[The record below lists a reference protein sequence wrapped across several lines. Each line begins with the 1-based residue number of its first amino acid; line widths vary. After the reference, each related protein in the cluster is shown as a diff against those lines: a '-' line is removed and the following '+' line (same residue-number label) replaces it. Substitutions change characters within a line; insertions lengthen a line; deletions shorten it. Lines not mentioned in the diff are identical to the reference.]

1 MLARL
6 ALLTA
11 QMLLSERRFAEAK
24 VEGKKALSLNGD
36 NEHAVEAKCVVGLAT
51 VLSGAAG
58 AGKLICDD
66 AVEMATRMTFQ
77 PLLPEAQLAQAQA
90 MIERGDTQ
98 GALKTALLAQESF
111 ARAGQQESEWRSW
124 LVAARA
130 ALRTV
135 DTTKAREYATRA
147 EQLLAGLRQTWGEQA
162 CNDYLTRPDIKQ
174 DRKYLSQVLAVTR

>member
-1 MLARL
+1 
-6 ALLTA
+6 
-11 QMLLSERRFAEAK
+11 
-24 VEGKKALSLNGD
+24 
-36 NEHAVEAKCVVGLAT
+36 
-51 VLSGAAG
+51 
-58 AGKLICDD
+58 
-66 AVEMATRMTFQ
+66 
-77 PLLPEAQLAQAQA
+77 LLPEAQLAQAQA